1 MYDEIDTFFFLSF
14 QSIENPIDSYFDSSN
29 EIFYILYNN
38 KVEKYSLESD
48 YKLLSTKE
56 IKKPTNLDLTKFKF
70 INQNQLSSNL
80 GGGILEIRGDSLV
93 RVDNSY
99 KHRLQLG
106 SLEFIRNDTIIRYG
120 GYGFFENRNFF
131 TYYDRKINSWEFLNI
146 KGDIIPEELSN
157 FLYYITKDNIYIL
170 GGNVIDKFNN
180 DITHKNYNSYKFDF
194 KTKKW
199 KYLGKLN
206 NSLSRNLTISLNS
219 DTFYSF
225 SKQNGNI
232 LKININSNLIEEFYK
247 TPTIKKIQSS
257 FFKPF
262 FHNDKLHFF
271 NYENNKLNYNSISIK
286 DFESSLIKKDSGNIY
301 KNSYWVLIVICLSF
315 IVIVFSIIIIVK
327 KTINKIIKINGLY
340 FFNFKKLTFRGK
352 EEILFNIVYDHSRN
366 NKKVNN
372 RTITEIFFDKNL
384 NYGTINRR
392 KNESINKLNDKFK
405 ILLKT
410 TKDIILREQSEID
423 KREIFYSINPKFI

>member
-1 MYDEIDTFFFLSF
+1 MKLILLFIFSF
-14 QSIENPIDSYFDSSN
+14 QSIELPIDSYFDSSN

-48 YKLLSTKE
+48 YKLLSSKE
-56 IKKPTNLDLTKFKF
+56 IKNSNNIDLRKFKF
-70 INQNQLSSNL
+70 VNQHQLSSNL
-80 GGGILEIRGDSLV
+80 GGKIFEFKGDSLV
-93 RVDNSY
+93 RIDNSY
-99 KHRLQLG
+99 EHKLQLS
-106 SLEFIRNDTIIRYG
+106 SLEFIRNDTIFRYG

-180 DITHKNYNSYKFDF
+180 DIIHKNYNSYKFDF

-206 NSLSRNLTISLNS
+206 NYLSKNLTISLNS

-247 TPTIKKIQSS
+247 DPTIKKIQSS

-301 KNSYWVLIVICLSF
+301 KNSYWVLILICLSF

-352 EEILFNIVYDHSRN
+352 EEILFNVIYDHSRN
-366 NKKVNN
+366 NKKVDN
-372 RTITEIFFDKNL
+372 RTITEIFYDEHL

>member
-1 MYDEIDTFFFLSF
+1 MKLILFFFLSF

-48 YKLLSTKE
+48 YKLLSSKE
-56 IKKPTNLDLTKFKF
+56 IKNSNNVDLRKFKF
-70 INQNQLSSNL
+70 INQYQLSSNL
-80 GGGILEIRGDSLV
+80 GGEILGFKEDSLV
-93 RVDNSY
+93 RIDNSY
-99 KHRLQLG
+99 KHKLQLG
-106 SLEFIRNDTIIRYG
+106 SLEFTRNDTIFRYG

-131 TYYDRKINSWEFLNI
+131 TYYNEEINSWEFLNI
-146 KGDIIPEELSN
+146 KGEVIPEELSN
-157 FLYYITKDNIYIL
+157 FLYYTTKDNIYIL

-180 DITHKNYNSYKFDF
+180 DITHKNYKSYKFDF

-206 NSLSRNLTISLNS
+206 NHIRKNLTIPLNS
-219 DTFYSF
+219 NTFYSF
-225 SKQNGNI
+225 NEENGNV

-262 FHNDKLHFF
+262 VHKDKLHFF
-271 NYENNKLNYNSISIK
+271 NYENNKLNFNSISLK
-286 DFESSLIKKDSGNIY
+286 DFEDSLIKKDSRNIY
-301 KNSYWVLIVICLSF
+301 QSSYWILIIICLGF
-315 IVIVFSIIIIVK
+315 IVIISSIIIIVK
-327 KTINKIIKINGLY
+327 KIINKIIKFKGLY
-340 FFNFKKLTFRGK
+340 FFNFKRLSFKAN
-352 EEILFNIVYDHSRN
+352 EEIVFNIIYNQSRN
-366 NKKVNN
+366 NKKVDN
-372 RTITEIFFDKNL
+372 RTITEIFFDENL

-392 KNESINKLNDKFK
+392 KNESINKLNDKFR
-405 ILLKT
+405 IVLKT
-410 TKDIILREQSEID
+410 NKDIILREQSEID

>member
-1 MYDEIDTFFFLSF
+1 MKLILLFIFSF
-14 QSIENPIDSYFDSSN
+14 QSIEVPIDYYFDSSK
-29 EIFYILYNN
+29 EIIHIMYKN
-38 KVEKYSLESD
+38 KIDRYSLDRDFQLIS
-48 YKLLSTKE
+48 SSE
-56 IKKPTNLDLTKFKF
+56 IINSNLYDLNNFKF
-70 INQNQLSSNL
+70 INEYTLSSNT
-80 GGGILEIRGDSLV
+80 GGSILKIKGDSIF
-93 RVDNSY
+93 RIDKSY
-99 KHRLQLG
+99 EHKLQLS

-131 TYYDRKINSWEFLNI
+131 TYFNTKINSWEFLNI

-157 FLYYITKDNIYIL
+157 FFYYKTKDNIYIL
-170 GGNVIDKFNN
+170 GGFTIDKFNN
-180 DITHKNYNSYKFDF
+180 DIIHKNYNSYKFDF

-206 NSLSRNLTISLNS
+206 NYLSRNLTISLNS

-247 TPTIKKIQSS
+247 DPTIKKIQSS

-301 KNSYWVLIVICLSF
+301 KNSYWVLILICLSF

-327 KTINKIIKINGLY
+327 KIINKIIKINGLY

-366 NKKVNN
+366 NKKVDN
-372 RTITEIFFDKNL
+372 RTITEIFYDEHL

-392 KNESINKLNDKFK
+392 KNESINKLNDKLK

-410 TKDIILREQSEID
+410 TKDTILREQSQID
-423 KREIFYSINPKFI
+423 KREIFYSINSKFI